1 MAETKTAWKGSN
13 QMTITPRKIVKIDED
28 LCDGCGL
35 CVPQC
40 AEGAIKIID
49 GKARLIADNLCD
61 GLGNCL
67 GQCPKGAITIEE
79 RAAEDFDPQ
88 AVSEHLEKQEPAAS
102 QPAGNS
108 PEAGGCPGAALR
120 KLQPAQ
126 PKPTPAQD
134 AQTDRPSQL
143 GTWPVQLGLLPTGGD
158 MWQNA
163 DVLIAAD
170 CVSTAMPDFH
180 EKLLAGKTLAIGC
193 PKLDDILGYAAK
205 LEEIFTHNDIRSV
218 TVAHMEVPCCN
229 GIVMAVSQAISRS
242 GKSDIKVKDITI
254 GIDGTLKGERNLS

>member
-1 MAETKTAWKGSN
+1 
-13 QMTITPRKIVKIDED
+13 MTITNRKIVKIDED

-35 CVPQC
+35 CIPQC

-49 GKARLIADNLCD
+49 GKARLISDNLCD

-67 GQCPKGAITIEE
+67 GQCPKEAITIEE
-79 RAAEDFDPQ
+79 RPAEEFDEQ
-88 AVSEHLEKQEPAAS
+88 AVREHLEKQESEPS
-102 QPAGNS
+102 QPTGQTPPS
-108 PEAGGCPGAALR
+108 GGCPGAALR
-120 KLQPAQ
+120 KLQT
-126 PKPTPAQD
+126 PKPRPSSTEKAPAE
-134 AQTDRPSQL
+134 RPSQL

-193 PKLDDILGYAAK
+193 PKLDDILGYAGK

-242 GKSDIKVKDITI
+242 GKSDIEVNDITI
-254 GIDGTLKGERNLS
+254 GIDGTLKGERKLS